1 MAAVPNV
8 IADPR
13 VPAYYSRVSVPALV
27 PETQCNIPC
36 PGNVRYFCGA
46 GNLLSYYTYTGTAA
60 KPFLDKWSFPTGAN
74 AGTYTD
80 LIGGKTVPL
89 ITGQAV
95 SGKVVFVEKGGTG
108 LSNGTGAYELDPTQT
123 GNPANA
129 WREMAKFETDV
140 FCAAGLT
147 LPDRKGR
154 VITVGGWAG
163 NALKGLRTLTPSG
176 SNGVQGTNQWEED
189 ADLVQIQAPRWY
201 PSAMILANGSV
212 LVIGG
217 EIGNNDIAEPTAEIL
232 PPNGSGTVYLD
243 FLQRTWPD
251 NLYPFVAVL
260 PSGIFIAYLNEARI
274 LNANSLATIK
284 TLPNM
289 PGSVI
294 SVQSGRTYSLQG
306 AMALLPQYAPYTAN
320 TGVLIC
326 GGSTSGNP
334 QAVAIDNCISTKP
347 EDANPVW
354 TVERMVRTVPF
365 YLLTLLT
372 LSSPQRESCPA
383 LLVSP
388 MEPILLQ
395 MVLPTE

>member
-1 MAAVPNV
+1 MPNV

-13 VPAYYSRVSVPALV
+13 VPSYYTRVTVPAIV
-27 PETQCNIPC
+27 PETQCNQPC
-36 PGNVRYFCGA
+36 PGNTRYFCGA
-46 GNLLSYYTYTGTAA
+46 GNLLSYYTYTGTTA

-163 NALKGLRTLTPSG
+163 NALTGLRTLTPSG

-189 ADLVQIQAPRWY
+189 ADNVKIQRPRWY
-201 PSAMILANGSV
+201 PSALVLANGSV

-217 EIGNNDIAEPTAEIL
+217 EIGNNDLAEPTAEIL

-251 NLYPFVAVL
+251 NLYPLVAVL

-274 LNANSLATIK
+274 LSANSLDTIK

-347 EDANPVW
+347 EDTNPVW
-354 TVERMVRTVPF
+354 TLERMV
-365 YLLTLLT
+365 
-372 LSSPQRESCPA
+372 S
-383 LLVSP
+383 
-388 MEPILLQ
+388 ILPSHLFQ
-395 MVLPTE
+395 SY